1 MSDPTQTTPQPPT
14 SQSLD
19 DILSQLE
26 KTVTPTSSSTDP
38 SPVTTIPEQPISV
51 PSPQPTPEPVSMP
64 TARDMNQPLPVVA
77 EDPAVKPLP
86 VPEPQ
91 APEPLVTP
99 AAPPQS
105 EVPVSPMVATEPEPL
120 VVPVAPEPEV
130 VPVSPMKPVEP
141 APEPPMT
148 PPVVTPPAMEP
159 VKSIG
164 GSKTVLGLIGALI
177 LISTIGISLLAL
189 RANQDNRSLATL
201 EASPTT
207 LTADSK
213 TTDATQLT
221 SEAYTQPQPGTQT
234 PRVNGYKKLP
244 SSVLGVSTTMLSGLI
259 CPYEKQQVAG
269 TLVFYNTKDGTVYT
283 AKVNAGQTS
292 YTLDVP
298 SSTTLAFFYPSDT
311 SLPPFAYTDYVRC
324 GLDPKKCTSHEPLVM
339 NLETDQEYGQV
350 HICDPQVNY
359 QGLPD
364 ELRL

>member
-38 SPVTTIPEQPISV
+38 SPVTTVPEQPISA
-51 PSPQPTPEPVSMP
+51 PASQPEPQPTQTQ
-64 TARDMNQPLPVVA
+64 TASDASQPLPVVV
-77 EDPAVKPLP
+77 EDPDIS
-86 VPEPQ
+86 
-91 APEPLVTP
+91 VTP
-99 AAPPQS
+99 AVAA
-105 EVPVSPMVATEPEPL
+105 VATEPEP
-120 VVPVAPEPEV
+120 PVAPMAPVKPVTTPEPEV

-141 APEPPMT
+141 VPEPPMT

-159 VKSIG
+159 VKSTG

-189 RANQDNRSLATL
+189 RASQDNRSLARL
-201 EASPTT
+201 EASPST
-207 LTADSK
+207 LTANSQ
-213 TTDATQLT
+213 TTQIAQVPSDTYVQ
-221 SEAYTQPQPGTQT
+221 SQPGIET

-244 SSVLGVSTTMLSGLI
+244 SSVLGASTTMLSGLI

-283 AKVNAGQTS
+283 AKVKAGQTS

-324 GLDPKKCTSHEPLVM
+324 GLDPKKCTNHEPLVM